1 MPSARFNHLI
11 FDATSEVEPALMPP
25 TIKDGGYHW
34 IGCHQ
39 QWRSG
44 PALATSSLRADKR
57 QWCIRIDVLWLEKA
71 FGIKNLPYFR
81 ILIFYTLPFSLIIA
95 VLDIKKQLTFI
106 YSSDFKTVSSTF
118 VFTLVTSCF
127 LKPKKMFAHKFVVS

>member
-1 MPSARFNHLI
+1 MIKLCACKQSAQSGSYPKNLEVDGI
-11 FDATSEVEPALMPP
+11 TVDATNEVEPALMPP

-57 QWCIRIDVLWLEKA
+57 QWCIRIYVLWLEKA
-71 FGIKNLPYFR
+71 FEIKNLPVCR
-81 ILIFYTLPFSLIIA
+81 TLPFSGNYLGKW
-95 VLDIKKQLTFI
+95 L
-106 YSSDFKTVSSTF
+106 
-118 VFTLVTSCF
+118 
-127 LKPKKMFAHKFVVS
+127 